1 MIMNRY
7 LMYPDIKDDLIVF
20 VHDNDLWRYSLK
32 TGVTERLTNNL
43 GIVTSPRIS
52 PDKKFVYFR
61 LMTGKSADS
70 SDIYSIELSSGKLAR
85 VTYVSG
91 KSVSRRMYTSI
102 AGFDKDNKLVVS
114 TDMYYPFGTPMLFR
128 VENNNLYPLNFGPA
142 LNIIYDKDGVYLG
155 RNTID
160 MPHWKHYKGG
170 TRGKILVGKNMNFK
184 IVVDLESNVNC
195 PMIYNGN
202 LCFISDHQGTGNIYS
217 ISAKGEL
224 TKLTDFSDYYVR
236 NANSD
241 GNSIIFQKAG
251 SLFLLHDG
259 NISEL
264 NIEINV
270 PSINREIRILKAVD
284 YLTGYGLDYSGEML
298 SLTTRGQVLY
308 TGIKGGPI
316 FNINKL
322 KNQIV
327 KFSRQDLIVYSYG
340 ENEDLISIY
349 DLNGEIRNNF
359 LFDKGIIVN
368 IKASPDGKKIA
379 IANNRFELF
388 MLTPENG
395 KVDKID
401 ESESD
406 SIDDFSWSNDS
417 RLLAYSFP
425 ESSYFGYNGS
435 SYIKIYDTEAKK
447 SYRCTTSGS
456 IDFKPVFNSKDDYL
470 YYLSKRSL
478 DPVMDQLVFNLG
490 YPAITKPYALP
501 LKGNS
506 IPIFSEIP
514 DELLKNRE
522 NKYLLD
528 DIARF
533 SQVFPVDAMDYVDIY
548 PVDDGVLLLHM
559 PIEGAMKSYLFNDGE
574 KSGQLQLFSFK
585 TNKSETYEDSVV
597 SFYPSGNGRYLMI
610 RKPGNKFIKR
620 EITTKKDE
628 DINMDRLKLIV
639 NPPMEW
645 ENMLY
650 DTYRLIG
657 ENFWSVQKLKVI
669 GNKPYIKY
677 KKLLERVSCRFELS
691 DILREMQG
699 EYGTSHSYEIGG
711 DLSSVE
717 SKGIG
722 KLGIDYIYKDGKYI
736 IKKIYSGDLS
746 NENEKSPLMYTDIKE
761 NDVLKSVNGIELSED
776 FNPDRALLNHSDEIV
791 KIEAQRDNEIKS
803 YFVRTLNDEKY
814 LRYRNFV
821 ETNREYVHKVAC
833 ERVGYIH
840 IPDMGMN
847 GYNEFFRLYDR
858 ESNREALIVDLRF
871 NGGGFVSQLLLEKI
885 ARKRIGYDVPRRG
898 IITPYPIDSVNGPLV
913 ALTNEYAGSDGDI
926 GTHVFKL
933 MHLGKVIGTRTWGGV
948 VGINPKIKLLD
959 GTTVTQPQFATWFSD
974 VKYGLENYG
983 TDPDIPVEYMP
994 QDFLNNKDPQLE
1006 RGIELALEEIKT
1018 YKKLNL
1024 SD

>member
-1 MIMNRY
+1 MNNY

-20 VHDNDLWRYSLK
+20 VHDNDLWKYSIK
-32 TGVTERLTNNL
+32 VKVTERLTNNL

-70 SDIYSIELSSGKLAR
+70 SDIYSINLDTGQLMR
-85 VTYVSG
+85 ITYVSG

-102 AGFDKDNKLVVS
+102 AGFDKNNNLIVS
-114 TDMYYPFGTPMLFR
+114 TDIYYPFGTPMLYR
-128 VENNNLYPLNFGPA
+128 VENSNLYPLNLGPS
-142 LNIIYDKDGVYLG
+142 LNIIYDKDNIYLG

-170 TRGKILVGKNMNFK
+170 TRGKILLGKNENFK
-184 IVVDLESNVNC
+184 IIVDLESNVNC
-195 PMIYNGN
+195 PMVYNGN
-202 LCFISDHQGTGNIYS
+202 LCFISDHEGTGNIYS
-217 ISAKGEL
+217 MSARGEMI
-224 TKLTDFSDYYVR
+224 KLTDFSDYYVR

-241 GNSIIFQKAG
+241 GKSIIFQQGG
-251 SLFLLHDG
+251 SLFLLSDG

-270 PSINREIRILKAVD
+270 PSINREIRILKAID
-284 YLTGYGLDYSGEML
+284 YLTGYSLDYSGEML

-316 FNINKL
+316 FNISKL
-322 KNQIV
+322 KNQIA
-327 KFSRQDLIVYSYG
+327 KFAKQDLIVYNYS

-349 DLNGEIRNNF
+349 DLNGEIKNNF
-359 LFDKGIIVN
+359 PFDEGIIVN

-388 MLTPENG
+388 VLTQDNG
-395 KVDKID
+395 KIEKID

-406 SIDDFSWSNDS
+406 TIDDFSWSNDS

-435 SYIKIYDTEAKK
+435 SYIKIHDTEDKK

-456 IDFKPVFNSKDDYL
+456 IDFKPVFSSKDDYL

-490 YPAITKPYALP
+490 YPAITKPYAIP

-506 IPIFSEIP
+506 IPIFSDIP
-514 DELLKNRE
+514 DELIKNHE

-597 SFYPSGNGRYLMI
+597 SFYPSGNGKYLMI

-650 DTYRLIG
+650 DAYRLIR
-657 ENFWSVQKLKVI
+657 ENFWSTEKLKI
-669 GNKPYIKY
+669 LGNKPYIKY
-677 KKLLERVSCRFELS
+677 KKLLERLSCRFELS

-711 DLSSVE
+711 DLSAIE

-722 KLGIDYIYKDGKYI
+722 KLGIDYIYKDGRYI
-736 IKKIYSGDLS
+736 IRKIYSGDLS
-746 NENEKSPLMYTDIKE
+746 NENEKSPLLYTDIKE
-761 NDVLKSVNGIELSED
+761 NDVLKSVNGLELNED
-776 FNPDRALLNHSDEIV
+776 FNPDRALLNHTDEIV
-791 KIEAQRDNEIKS
+791 KIEVQRNNDVKS
-803 YFVRTLNDEKY
+803 YLVKTLGDEKY

-821 ETNREYVHKVAC
+821 EANREYVHKVTD
-833 ERVGYIH
+833 EKVGYIH

-898 IITPYPIDSVNGPLV
+898 IVTPYPVDSVNGPLV

-948 VGINPKIKLLD
+948 IGINPKIKLLD

-1006 RGIELALEEIKT
+1006 KGIELALEEIKT